1 MASKKTVQVKGVNYQ
16 IKTQLAQGG
25 AGTVFH
31 VETDD
36 GIECALKRI
45 NVSADFVEAERE
57 EREPKDDRETR
68 FLREIQYCLQ
78 DHSPRIIKISGY
90 DVCESPKG
98 ACIYYVMPLYS
109 DTLHSVM
116 KVGVD
121 VDQAFRYSEQLLEA
135 LAVVHSDGVTHRDIK
150 PDNILI
156 DKDQN
161 LVLADFG
168 TAHFKALP
176 MLTKK
181 QDLLANRDYL
191 APEQRKGKDARDVNQ
206 AADIFA
212 AGLIINE
219 LFTSVRPNGPEFDLV
234 YDAYPRLFEVDE
246 LISMMTQISPDS
258 RIDANQS
265 LAYLRRIVSKD
276 KELRTDVQ
284 DAFEHSSPDVP
295 ERLVEQAVEDVLD
308 GFTLLS
314 RGSLDDSGRFNLNF
328 HCNIS
333 YSVRPELKNLCF
345 LLKLLEKCRGK
356 FLYEAVTCRNEGWF
370 EEEREIRR
378 ATKEQCEKLD
388 GILNGYKYSNNS
400 NNFKL
405 LEGEIRKYFLNLR
418 DYHCE
423 EILDVENL
431 VEEIE
436 YYLIDSPILY
446 VCYYL
451 QEMGFLQNRGRD
463 YIFDIDVFTFVAYLE
478 ILESRSK
485 VIEEYSGIFPAEQL
499 EELTARDF
507 EAPFN
512 TRVLGAFQEEWP
524 DVQVI
529 PRVGYFSAIFSSY
542 EAYLSFRKKS
552 LAEAEND
559 YCFEGDVLD
568 MLKPLFLSFDGGVVE
583 LKFDRFVIRQVI
595 ARLLNIEK

>member
-1 MASKKTVQVKGVNYQ
+1 MANKKSVTIEGVEYR
-16 IKTQLAQGG
+16 IKEQLGQGG
-25 AGTVFH
+25 AGVVFRA
-31 VETDD
+31 ETND
-36 GIECALKRI
+36 GNEYALKR
-45 NVSADFVEAERE
+45 VSVSSDFVEAEKAG
-57 EREPKDDRETR
+57 REPKDNRETR
-68 FLREIQYCLQ
+68 FLREIQYCSQ

-90 DVCESPKG
+90 AVCDSPKG
-98 ACIYYVMPLYS
+98 VYIYYVMPLHS
-109 DTLHSVM
+109 DSLYSVM
-116 KVGVD
+116 KVGADVD
-121 VDQAFRYSEQLLEA
+121 VAFKYSEQLLEA
-135 LAVVHSDGVTHRDIK
+135 LVVIHSDGVTHRDVK

-156 DKDQN
+156 DENQN

-168 TAHFKALP
+168 IAHFKPLP
-176 MLTKK
+176 SLTKK

-191 APEQRKGKDARDVNQ
+191 APEQRKGKDARDVSQ

-234 YDAYPRLFEVDE
+234 YDVHPRLSEVDE
-246 LISMMTQISPDS
+246 LISMMTQISPES

-276 KELRTDVQ
+276 KQLRTDVQ
-284 DAFEHSSPDVP
+284 DVFESSLPDVP

-314 RGSLDDSGRFNLNF
+314 RGSLEVSGRFNLNF

-370 EEEREIRR
+370 GEEREIRR

-388 GILNGYKYSNNS
+388 GILDGHKFSDNS
-400 NNFKL
+400 DKFEL

-431 VEEIE
+431 TKEID

-463 YIFDIDVFTFVAYLE
+463 YIFDIDVFTFVTYLE
-478 ILESRSK
+478 ILESHSE
-485 VIEEYSGIFPAEQL
+485 VIEEYSGSFPAEQL

-512 TRVLGAFQEEWP
+512 ARVMGAFQEEWP

-529 PRVGYFSAIFSSY
+529 PRAGYFSAIFSSC
-542 EAYLSFRKKS
+542 EAYLSFKKKS
-552 LAEAEND
+552 LAKAKND

-568 MLKPLFLSFDGGVVE
+568 MLKPLFLSFDDGVVE
-583 LKFDRFVIRQVI
+583 LKFDRFVIRQVV